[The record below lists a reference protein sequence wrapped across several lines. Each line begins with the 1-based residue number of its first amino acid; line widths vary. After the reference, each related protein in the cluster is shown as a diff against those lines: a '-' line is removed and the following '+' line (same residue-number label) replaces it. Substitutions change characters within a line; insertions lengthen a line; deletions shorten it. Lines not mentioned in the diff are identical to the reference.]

1 MRRKRMLEKMFGHDL
16 ADALENF
23 GDLFK
28 VGTADEIIDSLINE
42 NNRTPTQSLVKGSK
56 KCVN

>member
-1 MRRKRMLEKMFGHDL
+1 MFGHDL
-16 ADALENF
+16 ADALEDF